1 MKRVYCIA
9 EAGLNHNGDV
19 EIAKKMID
27 VAIECKAD
35 AVKFQKR
42 DVDQMA
48 TKDVLDKPFTNFP
61 SFGSTYREV
70 REHLELTKSE
80 YKELRD
86 YCRGKIDFLVTPFD
100 IQSLEFLDDLNIDG
114 IKIAAHSL
122 TDIPLLEEIG
132 KRDAPIYLSTGM
144 STLEDIKLAVKTL
157 DSDEKRTKEEDKNK
171 LYILHCVSQYP
182 MDVQFANL
190 PMINKLKEI
199 FPNYEIGWSD
209 HQNGI
214 SLASA
219 ATALGVSVIEK
230 HFTLDRVMEGFD
242 HAMSLEPLGLK
253 KCIRDVRIVE
263 RAMKYYPKKPM
274 PNEMECFNDYR
285 RTIVSKVQIPKGTII
300 TRDMLTTKAPNI
312 GLSPKLIPEVV
323 GKKAKIDIKEE
334 EHITFYMIE

>member
-86 YCRGKIDFLVTPFD
+86 YCRGKIEFLVTPFD

-144 STLEDIKLAVKTL
+144 STLEDIRLAVKTL
-157 DSDEKRTKEEDKNK
+157 DSEKK

-274 PNEMECFNDYR
+274 PNEMECFNAYR

-312 GLSPKLIPEVV
+312 GLSPKLILDVL
-323 GKKAKIDIKEE
+323 GKKAKIDIKED